1 ETGALAG
8 RRRDASSPS
17 SPRPGAASGS
27 PSENENP
34 GDERPMKVFRLEHAN
49 ARSFSSALFVL
60 YPEMTD
66 TVNIVTD
73 PRTNSLIVRGPQSAL
88 DAIQAI
94 VRLLDSAG
102 PGAPRPRSR
111 LGEAVDESPL
121 APSRLGLAARLEG
134 GLASDARQPIDA
146 RAAEYRRYEL
156 QAAALAE

>member
-1 ETGALAG
+1 YPDKLEQDPEIVVADEDSNSLIFRGPASAAADFVDVLATLEQSEAAETGALAG

-27 PSENENP
+27 PSENQNP

-60 YPEMTD
+60 YPEMND

-111 LGEAVDESPL
+111 LGEAV
-121 APSRLGLAARLEG
+121 
-134 GLASDARQPIDA
+134 
-146 RAAEYRRYEL
+146 
-156 QAAALAE
+156 